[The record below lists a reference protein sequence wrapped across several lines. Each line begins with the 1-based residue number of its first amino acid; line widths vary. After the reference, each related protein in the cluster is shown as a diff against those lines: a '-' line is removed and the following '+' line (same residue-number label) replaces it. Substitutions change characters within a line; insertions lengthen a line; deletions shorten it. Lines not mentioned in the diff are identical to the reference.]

1 LKNRS
6 AKLSRR
12 LTVKSSTENLIEI
25 RNFLSDIADELSLP
39 KDLVDKIIL
48 SVDEACTNVI
58 KHAYSSSSNED
69 IDINVNYDNGKL
81 EITIVDSGKHF
92 DPNTVPTPDLKKYVK
107 ERKHGGLG
115 MFLMKK
121 LMDDIIYSA
130 LPNGQNQLKLIKRI

>member
-1 LKNRS
+1 MKNRS

>member
-1 LKNRS
+1 MNNRS
-6 AKLSRR
+6 AIFSRR

-25 RNFLSDIADELSLP
+25 RNFLSGIADELSLP
-39 KDLVDKIIL
+39 NDLVDKIIL

-58 KHAYSSSSNED
+58 KHAYDSSPTEE
-69 IDINVNYDNGKL
+69 IDINVKYAKGKL

-92 DPNTVPTPDLKKYVK
+92 DPNSVPTPDLKKYVK

-121 LMDDIIYSA
+121 LMDEVQYSA
-130 LPNGQNQLKLIKRI
+130 LPDGRNQLKLIKQI